1 MWPSTGEKGFNSG
14 KLARNISVELT
25 GEYDIKRVWDGVDPS
40 TEEKLSTWD
49 RIFAGG
55 IVVASITPV
64 WKLAKVGKGVKMTT
78 EAVEATKAVTSTK
91 PNFVLFN
98 KIHRDSMPKDRG
110 PNSGDLQSHH
120 GLQHQ

>member
-1 MWPSTGEKGFNSG
+1 MGWS
-14 KLARNISVELT
+14 
-25 GEYDIKRVWDGVDPS
+25 YPS

-64 WKLAKVGKGVKMTT
+64 WKLAKVGKMTT
-78 EAVEATKAVTSTK
+78 EAVEATKAVTSAK

-98 KIHRDSMPKDRG
+98 KIHRDSMPKG
-110 PNSGDLQSHH
+110 QIAVIYNLIMAYSINKQKKI
-120 GLQHQ
+120 